1 MQCCLKCTITTNDL
15 LGNEAMHCEDSS
27 DLIAHMKT
35 YTHIQHLCRVIEP
48 FIELVPITLI
58 CDHADVVG
66 DHKSC
71 DDRGD

>member
-1 MQCCLKCTITTNDL
+1 
-15 LGNEAMHCEDSS
+15 MHCEDSS
-27 DLIAHMKT
+27 DLIAHMRRD
-35 YTHIQHLCRVIEP
+35 THIQHLCRVIKP

-71 DDRGD
+71 DDRGDYDYMVILVIMHECGQFW